1 MQANSA
7 LLLPGRISALYAQSA
22 QHTVHTARCL
32 AYLAPPIPSCIAPQ
46 LVRD

>member
-7 LLLPGRISALYAQSA
+7 LLLPGRISAQYAQPA
-22 QHTVHTARCL
+22 LHAARRL